1 MLGGLLPLFSGPCR
15 LCFLSARAGGA
26 EAAVTACSQR
36 LCQPP
41 QSSPCPLCPLAAAR
55 LTCRPS
61 TRCSLQE
68 VIVIDTAE
76 AREATEEILRLHSI
90 PAMVSKDLTD
100 VLAVGSSALVATAPP
115 TVEAAAAAL
124 AAEVAGEQ
132 QGQQQPG
139 TQAQPPEQPQQQEQP
154 QQPQPVRPAAA

>member
-1 MLGGLLPLFSGPCR
+1 M
-15 LCFLSARAGGA
+15 
-26 EAAVTACSQR
+26 
-36 LCQPP
+36 
-41 QSSPCPLCPLAAAR
+41 
-55 LTCRPS
+55 
-61 TRCSLQE
+61 
-68 VIVIDTAE
+68 IDTAE